1 MTSSVCIPADEQTR
15 DDLVTFLRRAMTFG
29 DQGVRFVSHGQIASV
44 TVPVTAS
51 AGILDLGA
59 TILGMRVIRLG
70 AAARFDAVTPIAASA
85 DALADGADL
94 EIPAAGALPAWASVT
109 APRTGWEPVGEVEAD
124 VVRAAAET
132 TQQEVARLLPESP
145 GEAIIRRVRREV
157 WADPVHALP
166 QLTRGSAVALH
177 GLGFLGADA
186 VRVTTAGPW
195 VRASTR
201 LGDVLEKHSL

>member
-1 MTSSVCIPADEQTR
+1 MCIPADEQTR

-29 DQGVRFVSHGQIASV
+29 DQGVRFASHGQIASV

-51 AGILDLGA
+51 AGILDVGA
-59 TILGMRVIRLG
+59 TILGMRVIRL
-70 AAARFDAVTPIAASA
+70 AAAGQFDAVTPIGASA

-94 EIPAAGALPAWASVT
+94 QIPAAGALPAWASVSP
-109 APRTGWEPVGEVEAD
+109 PRVGWESAGEVDAD

-132 TQQEVARLLPESP
+132 TQQEVARLLPESA

-157 WADPVHALP
+157 WADPVHAMPL
-166 QLTRGSAVALH
+166 LTRGAAVALH
-177 GLGFLGADA
+177 GLGFLGPDP

-201 LGDVLEKHSL
+201 LGDVLAKG